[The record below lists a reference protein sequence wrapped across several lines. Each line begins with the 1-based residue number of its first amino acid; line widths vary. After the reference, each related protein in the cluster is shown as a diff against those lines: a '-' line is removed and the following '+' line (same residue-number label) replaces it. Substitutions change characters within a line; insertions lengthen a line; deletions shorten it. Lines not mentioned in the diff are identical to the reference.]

1 MFFLVIAKLI
11 KEIIKYQKYIC
22 ISFQNH
28 SEKYKLTM
36 EDMPMYRKEKLD
48 MTAFGQAVKEA
59 RERKGWSREKLA
71 EMLDLAPRYIMY
83 IETRGQH
90 LSLQRLYDIAT
101 LFSISIDQFF
111 FPNTTNSKTTQRL
124 QLDIMLNSMDE
135 KELSVIA
142 ATVKAMQEAKTTGE

>member
-1 MFFLVIAKLI
+1 
-11 KEIIKYQKYIC
+11 
-22 ISFQNH
+22 
-28 SEKYKLTM
+28 
-36 EDMPMYRKEKLD
+36 MYRKEKLD